1 MLKILGLV
9 GPVLRLVSGT
19 IKPATDM
26 IAKVP
31 KFVDDLAGRADKSP
45 GKSSAGILG
54 VIVGWLGWDLG
65 FLPDIGV
72 MIANIGQ
79 WVVMNSG

>member
-26 IAKVP
+26 ISKVP

-54 VIVGWLGWDLG
+54 VIAGWLGWDLG
-65 FLPDIGV
+65 FLSDIGV
-72 MIANIGQ
+72 MIANVGQ
-79 WVVMNSG
+79 WIVMNGG

>member
-1 MLKILGLV
+1 MLKILGLI

-31 KFVDDLAGRADKSP
+31 KFVDDLAGRADKNP

-54 VIVGWLGWDLG
+54 VIAGWLGWDLG
-65 FLPDIGV
+65 FLSDIGV
-72 MIANIGQ
+72 MISNVGQ
-79 WVVMNSG
+79 WIVMNGG